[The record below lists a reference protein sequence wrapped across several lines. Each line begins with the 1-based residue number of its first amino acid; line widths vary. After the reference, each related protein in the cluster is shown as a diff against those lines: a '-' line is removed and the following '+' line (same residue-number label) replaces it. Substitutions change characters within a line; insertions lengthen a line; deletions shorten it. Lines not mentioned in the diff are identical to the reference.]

1 MSKSVRYLIFTFA
14 LSWTIQIIGC
24 RDLHLESVGGL
35 LSFSQALTWC
45 MLVPALGAFLAGAD
59 IAGMGWKPDFRASI
73 RPLLFAWLAPTLFQ
87 LAGAALYFLVIP
99 GDFDLTGTYLKEV
112 HPGRFAE
119 LQKTGFSAMD
129 YLLKEICTSLFS
141 YRIVI
146 SVILGLGEE
155 IGWRG
160 FLYPELDTYFGR
172 TKAMLLGGVIH
183 GAWHFPIMLLAGYE
197 YGTDYIG
204 APLLGMIAFCVF
216 TVTTGIIAFHLYEK
230 TQSIW
235 LPAFFH
241 GAVNMT
247 FNPYILTST
256 EYTAYSVF
264 GPADIGLISVIPAAV
279 FAAVILLRDRRR
291 EQQEF
296 AAFRKVVRIDD
307 ADA

>member
-35 LSFSQALTWC
+35 LSFSQALAWC

-87 LAGAALYFLVIP
+87 LAGAALYFLVFP

-160 FLYPELDTYFGR
+160 FLYPELDTYFGK
-172 TKAMLLGGVIH
+172 TKAMLLRNGLYRRSAARNDRILRLYRDDRHHRIPSLRKNAEHLAAGIFSRSRQYDIQSVYPDKHRIHCIFGIRAGGYRADFRHPGSSIRRCH
-183 GAWHFPIMLLAGYE
+183 PPAG
-197 YGTDYIG
+197 
-204 APLLGMIAFCVF
+204 P
-216 TVTTGIIAFHLYEK
+216 
-230 TQSIW
+230 
-235 LPAFFH
+235 PAR
-241 GAVNMT
+241 
-247 FNPYILTST
+247 
-256 EYTAYSVF
+256 
-264 GPADIGLISVIPAAV
+264 AAGV
-279 FAAVILLRDRRR
+279 CRVPEGCPD
-291 EQQEF
+291 
-296 AAFRKVVRIDD
+296 
-307 ADA
+307 